1 MLNLVSIW
9 KKNCI
14 FFENYI
20 AHRGIRSVVFIFLNP
35 IWFYVEK
42 GLVAKK
48 KFKIDFAH
56 QRIYHNPKWK
66 EFKNQRPKKS
76 WGGTWKG
83 KSSVIWA
90 FYTQVWY
97 QLMMDQVNKFANRI
111 FWVRTQNQLQS
122 ALKVVL
128 LYPDISN
135 FAF

>member
-1 MLNLVSIW
+1 MKLHLKSFLKSVKLSAYYVFE
-9 KKNCI
+9 KKIAFIDNH
-14 FFENYI
+14 I
-20 AHRGIRSVVFIFLNP
+20 AHRGISSEVFIFLNP

-90 FYTQVWY
+90 FLY
-97 QLMMDQVNKFANRI
+97 QSMVVNNDGPG
-111 FWVRTQNQLQS
+111 N
-122 ALKVVL
+122 
-128 LYPDISN
+128 
-135 FAF
+135 

>member
-1 MLNLVSIW
+1 MYL
-9 KKNCI
+9 KKKLH

-90 FYTQVWY
+90 FYTKVWY
-97 QLMMDQVNKFANRI
+97 QIMMDQVTKFANWI
-111 FWVRTQNQLQS
+111 FLGTQNQLQS
-122 ALKVVL
+122 ALKL
-128 LYPDISN
+128 EKNQEKSLTCT
-135 FAF
+135 